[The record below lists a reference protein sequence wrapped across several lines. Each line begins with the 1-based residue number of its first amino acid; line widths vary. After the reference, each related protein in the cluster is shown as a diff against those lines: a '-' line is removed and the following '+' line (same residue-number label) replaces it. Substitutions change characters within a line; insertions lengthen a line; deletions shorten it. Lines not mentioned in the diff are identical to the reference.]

1 LIERIGVVT
10 GGRGTVSP
18 HDGRRA
24 VKFSIAVFAVLAT
37 VVASCGGDGDSTSES
52 ADTSGQ
58 GDTSAQMADTV
69 AVDTEASGDESSDVA
84 SESEPVG
91 PAEPNT
97 IRIGSQVWERTL
109 PMTTGQCF
117 LYEDD
122 GTLPTSATAWG
133 TLDGDE
139 ELRFLVSQ
147 NQDGT
152 LEAEINNNVDMY
164 WLAGYRG
171 PETDDLV
178 IELDFDAQ
186 TISGSGTFTLLNTGE
201 TVSGSFEFVCS
212 E

>member
-1 LIERIGVVT
+1 M
-10 GGRGTVSP
+10 
-18 HDGRRA
+18 
-24 VKFSIAVFAVLAT
+24 KFSIAVFAVLAT

-58 GDTSAQMADTV
+58 GDTSAQTDDTV
-69 AVDTEASGDESSDVA
+69 AVDTEASGEDAGDESSDAA

>member
-1 LIERIGVVT
+1 M
-10 GGRGTVSP
+10 
-18 HDGRRA
+18 
-24 VKFSIAVFAVLAT
+24 KFSIAALAVLVT

-58 GDTSAQMADTV
+58 GDTSAQTADAV
-69 AVDTEASGDESSDVA
+69 AADTEAPDEDAGDESSDA
-84 SESEPVG
+84 GSESEPVG

-117 LYEDD
+117 LNEDD
-122 GTLPTSATAWG
+122 GTLPTSATVWG

-139 ELRFLVSQ
+139 ELGFLVSQ

-152 LEAEINNNVDMY
+152 LEAELDNNVDMY

-178 IELDFDAQ
+178 IELDFDTQ

-201 TVSGSFEFVCS
+201 TASGSFEFVCS

>member
-1 LIERIGVVT
+1 M
-10 GGRGTVSP
+10 
-18 HDGRRA
+18 
-24 VKFSIAVFAVLAT
+24 KFSIAVLVVLAT
-37 VVASCGGDGDSTSES
+37 VVASCGGDGGSTSES

-58 GDTSAQMADTV
+58 GDTSAQTADTV
-69 AVDTEASGDESSDVA
+69 AVDTEAPGDDAGDESSDAA

-97 IRIGSQVWERTL
+97 IQIGSQVWERTL

-122 GTLPTSATAWG
+122 GTLPTSATVWG

-152 LEAEINNNVDMY
+152 VEAEINNNVDMY

-186 TISGSGTFTLLNTGE
+186 TISGSGTFTLLNTGD